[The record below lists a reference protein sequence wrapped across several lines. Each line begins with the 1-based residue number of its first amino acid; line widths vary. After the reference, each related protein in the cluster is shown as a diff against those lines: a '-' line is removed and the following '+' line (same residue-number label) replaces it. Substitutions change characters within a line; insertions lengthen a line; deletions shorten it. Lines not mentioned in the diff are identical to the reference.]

1 MYSERPGWSRSTRGS
16 RNDDTSLA
24 MRAEGTPMV
33 RARPF
38 LWLRWQLLEDQHRE
52 IAFRREIVF
61 ANLEL
66 RGVDPPYA
74 FGAETHQAVGV
85 EGIRR
90 INATQLEVR
99 GVDPPYAFGAE
110 THQAVGVAG
119 IRRIDATQLE
129 VRGVDPPYAFGAETH
144 QAVGVALVD
153 HQVEIL
159 DRTRPEFPPGGR
171 QGRRRQLGEFL
182 RRRHT
187 ADQRHAPRAAWR
199 RSAVCRRRRQLGEF
213 LRRRHTADQRHEPR
227 AAWR

>member
-74 FGAETHQAVGV
+74 FGAEA
-85 EGIRR
+85 
-90 INATQLEVR
+90 
-99 GVDPPYAFGAE
+99 
-110 THQAVGVAG
+110 
-119 IRRIDATQLE
+119 
-129 VRGVDPPYAFGAETH
+129 H

-153 HQVEIL
+153 HQAEIL
-159 DRTRPEFPPGGR
+159 DRARPVGAGPQHVVDALLAIGRAELAAARPPRAIERGQEILVETIFLFVLVEPRLGRRIGRAERGLHRHANARLVAVLHHGLGLGRKRLLPIKRGR
-171 QGRRRQLGEFL
+171 QRPARRQMLLQAFAGIVFL
-182 RRRHT
+182 
-187 ADQRHAPRAAWR
+187 D
-199 RSAVCRRRRQLGEF
+199 
-213 LRRRHTADQRHEPR
+213 
-227 AAWR
+227 